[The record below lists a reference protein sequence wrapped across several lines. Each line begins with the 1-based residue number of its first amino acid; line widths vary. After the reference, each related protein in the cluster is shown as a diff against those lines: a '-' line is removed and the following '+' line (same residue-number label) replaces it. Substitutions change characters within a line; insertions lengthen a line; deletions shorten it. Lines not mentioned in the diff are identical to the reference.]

1 MPPDNSS
8 KKAGG
13 YLIDE
18 DSDDADRFPSTELK
32 SFEPLNI
39 DYESTE
45 PTDSN
50 DSKMQTVLLVG
61 STVILVTGG
70 IFIAGATGGL
80 VALSVGDMIR

>member
-18 DSDDADRFPSTELK
+18 DSDDDNRFPSTELK
-32 SFEPLNI
+32 SFKPLNT

-50 DSKMQTVLLVG
+50 DSK
-61 STVILVTGG
+61 
-70 IFIAGATGGL
+70 
-80 VALSVGDMIR
+80 